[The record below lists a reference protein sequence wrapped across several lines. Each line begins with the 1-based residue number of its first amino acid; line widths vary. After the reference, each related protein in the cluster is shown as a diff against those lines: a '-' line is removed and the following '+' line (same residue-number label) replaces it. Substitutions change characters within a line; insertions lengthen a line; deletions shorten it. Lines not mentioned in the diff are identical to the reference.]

1 MRTWPIGRQISTG
14 FIVVLVLLLIVAGV
28 GMYGLSRTASSTE
41 TTVRYAVTMQ
51 KNRLG
56 APGAILLANAGLLR
70 ALVTQD
76 RKLLADWERW
86 RADARRMLVEARETT
101 TQAENRSAW
110 EEILRQFTLYEDAGR
125 LVIEAE
131 TAGRHADALKL
142 HGERVQPLQD
152 QVLGL
157 IDRVMDVEKTL
168 VATITESTLAGATQA
183 FWLMVSVAG
192 LALACGVGIGLV
204 ITRSITGSLREAI
217 NALASA
223 SSEIVAAT
231 TQQAAGTAEAA
242 TAVQQTSTTADEVKQ
257 TAQVSAQKARAV
269 AEAAQKT
276 AQVSQD
282 GRRAVEESVKSS
294 QEAKLRME
302 ALAERILTLSE
313 QAQAIGEII
322 AVVND
327 LAEQSNLLA
336 VNAAIEAAKAGEA
349 GKGFAV
355 VAAEVKSLAEQ
366 SKQATA
372 RVRGILNEIHRAT
385 QAAVMAA
392 EQGVK
397 ASEAGETVARQ
408 AGETIRLLADSL
420 IESAQA
426 AQQILASA
434 QQQVAGMDQMTL
446 AMQNIKQ
453 ATTQNMA
460 ATRQVE
466 ESAQNLKELAR
477 RLMAL
482 VALAGNGHLAR
493 PRPVERLHAAG

>member
-1 MRTWPIGRQISTG
+1 MTWTVSQRMISG
-14 FIVVLVLLLIVAGV
+14 YGVIFVLLLLMAGISI
-28 GMYGLSRTASSTE
+28 YTLSFTSRTFDYTLSQQEIIMRNQPSPKGGVAFATIE
-41 TTVRYAVTMQ
+41 
-51 KNRLG
+51 
-56 APGAILLANAGLLR
+56 LLR
-70 ALVTQD
+70 HFSTQD
-76 RKLLADWERW
+76 RKYLKEWDRWLAWTREGMIEGRDKSPNEEGRKGWDEALRNMNQFEEVG
-86 RADARRMLVEARETT
+86 REVIAAVAAGRMADAQKITAERFQPIREQMFNT
-101 TQAENRSAW
+101 
-110 EEILRQFTLYEDAGR
+110 
-125 LVIEAE
+125 
-131 TAGRHADALKL
+131 
-142 HGERVQPLQD
+142 
-152 QVLGL
+152 
-157 IDRVMDVEKTL
+157 IDRVL
-168 VATITESTLAGATQA
+168 VDDRDRLAEIIQTMRAGVSRA
-183 FWLMVSVAG
+183 FLVMLAVAAV
-192 LALACGVGIGLV
+192 ALAFGVV
-204 ITRSITGSLREAI
+204 IASLLTRSINGSLREAI
-217 NALASA
+217 TALASA

-231 TQQAAGTAEAA
+231 TQQAAGTAEEA

-276 AQVSQD
+276 AHVSQD
-282 GRRAVEESVKSS
+282 GRRAVEESVKGS
-294 QEAKLRME
+294 QEAKTRME
-302 ALAERILTLSE
+302 ALADRILTLSE

-322 AVVND
+322 TSVND

-336 VNAAIEAAKAGEA
+336 VNAAIEAAKAGES

-397 ASEAGETVARQ
+397 VAETGETLARQ
-408 AGETIRLLADSL
+408 AGESIRLLADSL
-420 IESAQA
+420 TESAQA

-453 ATTQNMA
+453 ASTQNMA

-466 ESAQNLKELAR
+466 ASAQNLNELAQ
-477 RLMAL
+477 RLTAL
-482 VALAGNGHLAR
+482 VAISGNGHR
-493 PRPVERLHAAG
+493 IRSRQREPVRTWG